1 MEYSYSCYML
11 KDVFKL
17 KIFLSENTLFKEKK
31 IEFTQGKDNT
41 NITNQFLCFV
51 LVLMSI
57 QCAPLVCVLLIER
70 SPYVFGDK
78 GGEI

>member
-1 MEYSYSCYML
+1 MTALLSMYDKWVSL
-11 KDVFKL
+11 
-17 KIFLSENTLFKEKK
+17 LSENTLFKEKK